1 MHELGIA
8 FDRLSNQAR
17 FIKMIVD
24 RELIISN
31 RKRKDIVDEL
41 RAKKFTPYP
50 KQKEKKRPGEV
61 EIIGQGEEEEENVGG
76 AGDYDYLLSM
86 QISSLTMER
95 MEQLLKQRDSKEE
108 ELSNLAKLQ
117 PQDLWNVDLDKFME
131 EWEALLE
138 KDIEDAKKLEKGSKN
153 KGATAKRV
161 QKAMKKKRGD
171 DDDDDDDDFS
181 AAPKRKKASPVKKK
195 AQPKEE
201 NDNMDDIEVTSKTTK
216 KAPAK
221 KHKIESDEWVVCIL
235 RRNTLMKTPVIHH
248 QRNVRLPRRLR
259 ILKALKRS
267 QLRNQLKLQLRK
279 PLQRRNL

>member
-8 FDRLSNQAR
+8 FDRISNQAR
-17 FIKMIVD
+17 FIKMIID

-50 KQKEKKRPGEV
+50 KQREKKRPGEV
-61 EIIGQGEEEEENVGG
+61 EIIGQDEEEEENVGG

-86 QISSLTMER
+86 QISSLTVER

-108 ELSNLAKLQ
+108 ELNNLAKLQ

-131 EWEALLE
+131 EWEELLE
-138 KDIEDAKKLEKGSKN
+138 RDIEDAKKNGNKSKN
-153 KGATAKRV
+153 KGATAKRI
-161 QKAMKKKRGD
+161 QKAIKKKR

-195 AQPKEE
+195 TQPKKEDK
-201 NDNMDDIEVTSKTTK
+201 DNIDDIEVTSKTTK

-248 QRNVRLPRRLR
+248 QRSVRLPRRLR
-259 ILKALKRS
+259 ILKTPKRS
-267 QLRNQLKLQLRK
+267 QLRNQLRLQLRK
-279 PLQRRNL
+279 PLQKRNL